1 MGAAKPLGMLP
12 SIPRPVRSTQDDAT
26 LGRKPVFWRM
36 FFPGT
41 PALVCITP
49 FQRVLTANFEVFIAM
64 PFRFRPPR
72 RNLRPFVVISCV
84 AEGPV
89 GPLCVFG
96 VFAWAKTNG
105 WPIRPIPFQPD
116 PYT

>member
-1 MGAAKPLGMLP
+1 
-12 SIPRPVRSTQDDAT
+12 
-26 LGRKPVFWRM
+26 M
-36 FFPGT
+36 FFPEA
-41 PALVCITP
+41 PLLVCITP
-49 FQRVLTANFEVFIAM
+49 FLWVLTANFEVFIAM
-64 PFRFRPPR
+64 PFLSRPAL

-116 PYT
+116 FYT